1 MKESDFVSKRLLT
14 RRAVSTLPPLTLPDR
29 KRCHISVN
37 LPPPPQTLT
46 LSWLVGWQVHP
57 ATTTLLQS

>member
-1 MKESDFVSKRLLT
+1 MKESDFVSKSLLT
-14 RRAVSTLPPLTLPDR
+14 RRAVSTLPPPTLPDR
-29 KRCHISVN
+29 KRCHLSVN
-37 LPPPPQTLT
+37 LHPPQTLT

>member
-1 MKESDFVSKRLLT
+1 MKERDFVSKRLLT
-14 RRAVSTLPPLTLPDR
+14 RRAVSTLPPPSFSDR
-29 KRCHISVN
+29 KRCHLSMN
-37 LPPPPQTLT
+37 PPPQTLT